1 MKLDNSKIETIK
13 AYFKTRPV
21 LKAYLFGSYVNGKA
35 NNESD
40 IDILVDLD
48 YSQRIGLGFVQMQI
62 DLENLLKTKVD
73 LVSSNSLSKYIK
85 PYIDKEKET
94 NILIFLPTLFAW
106 KC

>member
-85 PYIDKEKET
+85 PYIDKEKE
-94 NILIFLPTLFAW
+94 LIYAR
-106 KC
+106 